1 MKMIGQMRNKT
12 IFDLERE
19 LGLRP
24 ISLILLDNLG
34 MTFSMESLNSGSLMY
49 YLRDQ
54 YYGTNWLARW
64 WCQRIRPKV
73 ASRKHKRIEH
83 LYETAM
89 TIYRRD
95 FLNAVMEKEK
105 ESNEKRSLD
114 DHLQ

>member
-1 MKMIGQMRNKT
+1 MIDQTRNKAV
-12 IFDLERE
+12 FDLERE

-54 YYGTNWLARW
+54 YYGTNWFARW
-64 WCQRIRPKV
+64 WRQRIRPRI

-89 TIYRRD
+89 TIYRQD
-95 FLNAVMEKEK
+95 FLNAVMEKGKEMIEK
-105 ESNEKRSLD
+105 
-114 DHLQ
+114 